1 MPASEDNRVG
11 AVFGALADP
20 TRRHMV
26 ETLLRD
32 GSTTVPALT
41 SALPITRQAVAKH
54 LATLD
59 DAGLVERSRAGRQ
72 VSYRLREGALRPAA
86 AWLHETEVAWDRRL
100 GRLKDVV
107 ERRAGRTVGE
117 PDEVAATLPEEG
129 AGE

>member
-1 MPASEDNRVG
+1 MPASEGDRVG

-86 AWLHETEVAWDRRL
+86 VWLQETEVAWDRRL
-100 GRLKDVV
+100 GDLKAVV